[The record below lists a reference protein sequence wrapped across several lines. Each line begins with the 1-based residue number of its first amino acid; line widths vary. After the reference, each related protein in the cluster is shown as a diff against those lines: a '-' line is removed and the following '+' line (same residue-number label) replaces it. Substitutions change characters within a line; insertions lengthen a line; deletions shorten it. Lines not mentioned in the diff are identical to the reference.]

1 MVDNCAMASEIGLSG
16 GIGGHTDPIDHQ
28 HGHPLQPDSPW
39 AKQNVLTFGMTLDQT
54 SEIHSVV
61 GLLTLPRPDPH
72 PNPRPLKL
80 SSSSKP

>member
-1 MVDNCAMASEIGLSG
+1 MASEIGLSG

-54 SEIHSVV
+54 PEVMRISQ
-61 GLLTLPRPDPH
+61 LTSQMVAEFGDTTVFCF
-72 PNPRPLKL
+72 
-80 SSSSKP
+80 STT